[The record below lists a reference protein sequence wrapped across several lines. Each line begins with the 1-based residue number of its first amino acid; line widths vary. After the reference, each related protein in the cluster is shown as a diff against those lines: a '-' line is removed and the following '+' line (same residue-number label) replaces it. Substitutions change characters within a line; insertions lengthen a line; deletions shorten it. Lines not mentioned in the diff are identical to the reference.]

1 MLHRTIPD
9 GGRFDDAALSR
20 FRSAMPRRHDGA
32 ALFLAIAVV
41 LFVARLAGCLV
52 PV

>member
-1 MLHRTIPD
+1 MLRRTTPD
-9 GGRFDDAALSR
+9 GGRIDDAALTHGYCG
-20 FRSAMPRRHDGA
+20 ARRHDGG
-32 ALFLAIAVV
+32 ALVLALLLV